1 MPDILDKLQIQNCER
16 HGASFIRRNPATVWR
31 SLAGSH
37 AAGLRV
43 PLDKPEGEACIILHV
58 GASAASARLLPEE
71 LMGNKAV
78 SQLNVILVIS
88 GTACTESIL
97 GSTVRALNILVGK
110 IGYILYKIDGI

>member
-1 MPDILDKLQIQNCER
+1 MVRIQRNTFQVLQQLLLFKSMPDILDKLQIQNCER

-78 SQLNVILVIS
+78 SQLI
-88 GTACTESIL
+88 
-97 GSTVRALNILVGK
+97 
-110 IGYILYKIDGI
+110 